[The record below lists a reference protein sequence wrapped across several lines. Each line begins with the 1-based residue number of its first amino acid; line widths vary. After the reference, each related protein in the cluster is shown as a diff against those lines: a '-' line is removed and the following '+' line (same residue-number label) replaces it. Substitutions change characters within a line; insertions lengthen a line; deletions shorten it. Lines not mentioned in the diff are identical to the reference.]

1 MLVHVDFFVVLQL
14 FCLIQGLTTGVY
26 LLVAAPRRAESRWL
40 GLRHQLLPKPM
51 RPFLPLLL
59 LASALARPVAVA
71 QPTPGLPRTVAA
83 RVQLVE
89 NSLLPYVPVQGLSG
103 WNLAERMRYHRVPG
117 LSIAVIHHYKIDW
130 VKAYGWA
137 DTTARTPV
145 TPATLFSAGSISKLV
160 TAGAALKLVEQG
172 KLRLD
177 APINDYLKGWQL
189 GENDFTRQRP
199 VSLRLLL
206 SHQGGTSQ
214 SAYFGFVPGKGPLP
228 SVLDVLS
235 GQPAA
240 EGRPVVVNRRP
251 GTGFQYSG
259 GGYLVVQQAMTD
271 AAGPEDFTALTGRLL
286 FGPLGMKSATF
297 AQPLPPA
304 LAARAA
310 WAYSYNSWFKGMPY
324 VYPQQA
330 PAGLYATPTDL
341 ARFLI
346 EVQQAY
352 RGQGRVLSAA
362 SARAMLTPQTDISN
376 GTYREQMGLGAFLL
390 QRADRTD
397 ETSRYF
403 EHTGVNAGFLA
414 YALASVTGGNG
425 VVIMMNNDGGAS
437 ELGKELRRAV
447 AKVYGWPGFL
457 PPPIRPRP
465 APAAGLDAYAG
476 RYQRGPDEVVSFR
489 READYLV
496 EQINGGNGILT
507 YPQGRDTVAFT
518 DFALR
523 GRFVRDAA
531 AQVVGFRMVGFGE
544 LMPRLRP
551 DQLLPG
557 ELLHQGR
564 LPEAVAGY
572 RALRLGESQLTYMA
586 YELMNRRPRPDL
598 AAAEALLALA
608 REQFPQSALVFVRLG
623 DLYRK
628 QGDRLRARRAYQ
640 ESLRLDPDNRE
651 LRQTL
656 AAYN

>member
-1 MLVHVDFFVVLQL
+1 M
-14 FCLIQGLTTGVY
+14 
-26 LLVAAPRRAESRWL
+26 RRF
-40 GLRHQLLPKPM
+40 
-51 RPFLPLLL
+51 RPVLL
-59 LASALARPVAVA
+59 LASPLLCAGAEAQTARP
-71 QPTPGLPRTVAA
+71 GTVAA
-83 RVQLVE
+83 RVQQVE
-89 NSLLPYVPVQGLSG
+89 NSLMPYVPVQGLPG
-103 WNLAERMRYHRVPG
+103 WNLRERMRYHRVPG
-117 LSIAVIHHYKIDW
+117 LSIAVIHNYRVEW
-130 VKAYGWA
+130 AKAYGWA

-145 TPATLFSAGSISKLV
+145 STATLFSAGSISKLV
-160 TAGAALKLVEQG
+160 TAGAALELVEHG
-172 KLRLD
+172 RLTLD
-177 APINDYLKGWQL
+177 APINDYLKAWKL

-199 VSLRLLL
+199 VSLRQLL

-228 SVLDVLS
+228 SVLDILS

-240 EGRPVVVNRRP
+240 ETRPVVVNRLP

-259 GGYLVVQQAMTD
+259 GGYLVVQQALMD
-271 AAGPEDFTALTGRLL
+271 ATGQDFTVLTERLL
-286 FGPLGMKSATF
+286 FRPLGMRGASF

-304 LAARAA
+304 AQARAA

-341 ARFLI
+341 ARFFI

-362 SARAMLTPQTDISN
+362 SARAMLTPQAEISN

-397 ETSRYF
+397 ENSRYF

-414 YALASVTGGNG
+414 YALGSVVGGNG
-425 VVIMMNNDGGAS
+425 VVVMMNNDGGAS

-447 AKVYGWPGFL
+447 AKVYGWPDFL
-457 PPPIRPRP
+457 PPAIRPRP
-465 APAAGLDAYAG
+465 TSAADLDAYAG

-489 READYLV
+489 RQADYLV
-496 EQINGGNGILT
+496 EQINSGNDILT
-507 YPQGRDTVAFT
+507 YPQGPDTVAFT
-518 DFALR
+518 DFALK
-523 GRFVRDAA
+523 GRFERNPGG
-531 AQVVGFRMVGFGE
+531 QVTGFRMVGFGE

-557 ELLHQGR
+557 ELLRQGR

-572 RALRLGESQLTYMA
+572 RALKLGESQITYMA
-586 YELMNRRPRPDL
+586 YELMNRRPVPDL
-598 AAAEALLALA
+598 AAAGALLALA
-608 REQFPQSALVFVRLG
+608 QEQFPQSALVFARLG
-623 DLYRK
+623 DLYQK
-628 QGDRLRARRAYQ
+628 QGDKFRARRAYQ

-651 LRQTL
+651 LRETL

>member
-1 MLVHVDFFVVLQL
+1 MH
-14 FCLIQGLTTGVY
+14 
-26 LLVAAPRRAESRWL
+26 R
-40 GLRHQLLPKPM
+40 
-51 RPFLPLLL
+51 FLPVFL
-59 LASALARPVAVA
+59 LASALALPDARA
-71 QPTPGLPRTVAA
+71 QAPLPRTVAA
-83 RVQLVE
+83 RVQQVE
-89 NSLLPYVPVQGLSG
+89 NSLMPYVPVQGLPG

-145 TPATLFSAGSISKLV
+145 STATLFSAGSISKLV
-160 TAGAALKLVEQG
+160 TAGAALRLVEQG
-172 KLRLD
+172 RLRLD
-177 APINDYLKGWQL
+177 APINNYLQSWKL

-228 SVLDVLS
+228 SVIDVLS

-240 EGRPVVVNRRP
+240 ECRPVVVNQLP

-259 GGYLVVQQAMTD
+259 GGYLVIQQALMD
-271 AAGPEDFTALTGRLL
+271 ATGQSFTALTEQLL
-286 FGPLGMKSATF
+286 FRPLGMRGATF
-297 AQPLPPA
+297 AQPLP
-304 LAARAA
+304 AAAQRRAA

-341 ARFLI
+341 ACFLV

-352 RGQGRVLSAA
+352 RGQGRVLSQA
-362 SARAMLTPQTDISN
+362 SARAMLTPQAEVSN

-397 ETSRYF
+397 DNSRYF

-414 YALASVTGGNG
+414 YTIGSVVGGNG

-447 AKVYGWPGFL
+447 AKVYGWTDFL
-457 PPPIRPRP
+457 PPAIQPRP
-465 APAAGLDAYAG
+465 TPTADLDAYTG

-496 EQINGGNGILT
+496 ERINDGNDILT

-523 GRFVRDAA
+523 GRFERGPTG
-531 AQVVGFRMVGFGE
+531 QVTGFRMVGFGE

-551 DQLLPG
+551 DHLLPG
-557 ELLHQGR
+557 ELLRQGR

-572 RALRLGESQLTYMA
+572 RTLRLGESQITYMA
-586 YELMNRRPRPDL
+586 YELMNRRPTPNL
-598 AAAEALLALA
+598 AAAAALLALA
-608 REQFPQSALVFVRLG
+608 QEQFPQSAMVFARLG
-623 DLYRK
+623 DLYQK
-628 QGDRLRARRAYQ
+628 QGDRPRARRAYQ

-651 LRQTL
+651 LREIL
-656 AAYN
+656 AAGN